1 MLKISDQACSIASKA
16 VLVTGSARSGTT
28 IVGKIIHTFRGVEYA
43 YEPPMLFSLFALI
56 ERMNEQD
63 WRLLYET
70 YLYEEF
76 MLNALAGRSINCN
89 RSDDSSIY
97 NVKSLEEI
105 EPRLQQSLSKAEAE
119 ILAKCHTVAYKIPD
133 ITQYVPKL
141 KDYYPGTQVVVTMRE
156 AVGTLNSLMQ
166 KKWFNEANANNN
178 LIWPFR
184 IHEGMQIPFWVRE
197 EDDDFWLGL
206 SELDRSAYYY
216 IRVNE
221 NVNKIA
227 GRIEV
232 SYTQLVRD
240 PSKTVSELAE
250 KLGIKFGSITE
261 SILREVKRT
270 LPARD
275 DQIISGIQPGLKEQV
290 MHYSGLSE

>member
-1 MLKISDQACSIASKA
+1 MLKISEQAYSFSSNA

-89 RSDDSSIY
+89 QSDDSSIY
-97 NVKSLEEI
+97 NVKPLEEI
-105 EPRLQQSLSKAEAE
+105 EARLQRSLPKAEAE

-133 ITQYVPKL
+133 IIPYVSKL
-141 KDYYPGTQVVVTMRE
+141 TDYYPGTRVVVTMRE
-156 AVGTLNSLMQ
+156 AVGTINSLMQ
-166 KKWFNEANANNN
+166 KKWFNEANANSN

-184 IHEGMQIPFWVRE
+184 IHEGTQIPFWVRE
-197 EDDDFWLGL
+197 EDDDLWLGL

-227 GRIEV
+227 GRITV

-240 PSKTVSELAE
+240 PGKTVGELAE
-250 KLGIKFGSITE
+250 RLGLKFGAITE
-261 SILREVKRT
+261 RILQEVKLTR
-270 LPARD
+270 PVRD
-275 DQIISGIQPGLKEQV
+275 DQIISGIHPSLREQV